1 MIFREVCIEMTLAF
15 MFLFA
20 IVFFGICYK
29 FYGAYMVRTY
39 GLDNKNAPPAVSM
52 YDGLDYCPTHPAV
65 LMGHHFSSIAGAGPV
80 VGPITAAAMF
90 GWFPAYIWCLIGSA
104 FIGGPHDA
112 GALIASIRHEGKS
125 VGVVVEK
132 WIGAKGKNLF
142 LCFTILTL
150 ILVVAVFLQLAA
162 NTMAADPAVAFSACL
177 YMLMAII
184 FGFLVY
190 RFKVSIWPVTIVMVP
205 IILGSCWFATAY
217 PQFAEPFRM
226 SMEVWR
232 WILVGYILLA
242 SVLPVWLLL
251 QPRDYLASYFLYFAV
266 LVGAVGMIFG
276 SKFEIAMPA
285 YKGLVAGGNNDQYL
299 WPMLFVVVACGA
311 ISGFHSLVGSGTT
324 SKQLR
329 SETDSVLVGYGSMLL
344 EGVVAV
350 MAIGTVMISG
360 TIAEGGPVITY
371 AQGFGKFAE
380 LIGINPQ
387 IGVSMGAL
395 AINSFILTSLD
406 TATRLGRYQIQEFTN
421 NRVDKYS
428 ATLVCIVGAV
438 ALLMV
443 NTTGPGGKVIPAW
456 AAIWPIFGSANQLVA
471 ALALLAVSVWLQ
483 QRLKRS
489 STFLMIPMWFM
500 LTTSLAA
507 LVLLIKE
514 QVVSTAPNYLLVV
527 VSVLLM
533 ILAVLMVREAFAAM
547 KKGVPGALEPV
558 E

>member
-1 MIFREVCIEMTLAF
+1 MTLAF

-29 FYGAYMVRTY
+29 VYGDFMVRLY
-39 GLDNKNAPPAVSM
+39 GLDDGRETPAVCL

-80 VGPITAAAMF
+80 VGPITAASMY
-90 GWFPAYIWCLIGSA
+90 GWLPAYIWCLVGSA

-125 VGVVVEK
+125 VGVVVERWVGK
-132 WIGAKGKNLF
+132 KGKNLF
-142 LCFTILTL
+142 LSFTILTL

-177 YMLMAII
+177 YMLLALV
-184 FGFLVY
+184 FGLLVY
-190 RFKVSIWPVTIVMVP
+190 RFKISIWPVTIVMVP
-205 IILGSCWFATAY
+205 LILGSCWFASAY
-217 PQFAEPFRM
+217 PGITEPFKF
-226 SMEVWR
+226 SMETWR
-232 WILVGYILLA
+232 WILSGYILLA

-266 LVGAVGMIFG
+266 IVGAVGMLFG
-276 SKFEIAMPA
+276 RKFEVVMPA
-285 YKGLVAGGNNDQYL
+285 YTGLTSGPNNDQYI

-329 SETDSVLVGYGSMLL
+329 REKDSVLVGYGAMLL

-350 MAIGTVMISG
+350 MALGTIMISG
-360 TIAEGGPVITY
+360 TIAQGGPVITY
-371 AQGFGKFAE
+371 AQGFGRFAE
-380 LIGINPQ
+380 LIGIDPAV
-387 IGVSMGAL
+387 GVSMGAL

-421 NRVDKYS
+421 GKIDKYT
-428 ATLVCIVGAV
+428 ATIVCVIAAVGLLLVK
-438 ALLMV
+438 
-443 NTTGPGGKVIPAW
+443 TTGADGKTIPAW

-471 ALALLAVSVWLQ
+471 ALALLAIAVWIQ
-483 QRLKRS
+483 KGLKKKPG
-489 STFLMIPMWFM
+489 FLMIPMWFM
-500 LTTSLAA
+500 LATSLAA
-507 LVLLIKE
+507 LVLLIRD
-514 QVVSTAPNYLLVV
+514 QFVAAAPNYLLVV
-527 VSVLLM
+527 VSLILM
-533 ILAVLMVREAFAAM
+533 VLAVLMVKESIASM
-547 KKGVPGALEPV
+547 KRGPTEDRTA
-558 E
+558 